1 MDMRCYAVG
10 YKKSTAEENIK
21 LTDCKIKNSQTQDFE
36 DPYYTKEKLI
46 ELYKLA
52 LKRCEKWKKAVVVLE
67 KENKDLKTEIS
78 ELKFKRL
85 EETVNGLSKSTKE
98 LHQLLIN
105 LKKGINNQKL
115 KKRSLENSR

>member
-21 LTDCKIKNSQTQDFE
+21 LTDCKIKNSRTQDFE

-52 LKRCEKWKKAVVVLE
+52 LERCEKWKKAVVVLE
-67 KENKDLKTEIS
+67 KENKNLKTEIS

-85 EETVNGLSKSTKE
+85 EEAVNDLSKSTKE
-98 LHQLLIN
+98 LQSTLD
-105 LKKGINNQKL
+105 KL
-115 KKRSLENSR
+115 EERNKQSKVEKRSLENSR